1 MIRVLAIVFALFAT
15 AALPQDAGATDAGLT
30 EETAVERWE
39 ADPTIV
45 FSADEVDLADFKWLA
60 RPVVVFAD
68 SPLNPTFR
76 EQLEYLQDR
85 PEALAERDVVI
96 ITDTDPEE
104 LSELRRS
111 LRPRG
116 FMLAVLGKDGEVE
129 YRKPLPWDVRE
140 ITRAIDKMPLRQQE
154 IGVRR

>member
-15 AALPQDAGATDAGLT
+15 AAFPQDAGATDGTIT
-30 EETAVERWE
+30 EETPVERWE
-39 ADPTIV
+39 SDPTTV

-76 EQLEYLQDR
+76 EQIEYLQDR
-85 PEALAERDVVI
+85 PEALADRDVVI
-96 ITDTDPEE
+96 ITDTNPEE
-104 LSELRRS
+104 PSDLRLN

-116 FMLAVLGKDGEVE
+116 FMLALLGKDGEVE
-129 YRKPLPWDVRE
+129 YRKPLPWNVRE
-140 ITRAIDKMPLRQQE
+140 ISRAIDKMPLRQQE

>member
-1 MIRVLAIVFALFAT
+1 MIRVLAVVFALVAT
-15 AALPQDAGATDAGLT
+15 AAFPQDAGATDGTIT
-30 EETAVERWE
+30 EETPVERWE
-39 ADPTIV
+39 FDPTTV

-68 SPLNPTFR
+68 SPANPAFR
-76 EQLEYLQDR
+76 QQIEFLLDR
-85 PEALAERDVVI
+85 PEALAQRDVVI

-104 LSELRRS
+104 PSDLRRK

-116 FMLAVLGKDGEVE
+116 FMLAVVGKDGEVE

-140 ITRAIDKMPLRQQE
+140 ISRAIDKMPLRQQE
-154 IGVRR
+154 IRQGR